1 MSDALDQLV
10 RETADLLRPFS
21 EDLADAFVAD
31 PFRRVDLAF
40 AFAAG
45 LAKHE
50 TDDVHPTAATVL
62 QVALFDRDRRAAT
75 QGGDA

>member
-40 AFAAG
+40 AG